1 MLEPYLSNLGTLTEI
16 PASFAS
22 RMWPSHQALPVG
34 FVLWYVGAS
43 AELVGTAPGMVSQG
57 LLGGIL
63 QAEEAGEGAGKVW

>member
-1 MLEPYLSNLGTLTEI
+1 
-16 PASFAS
+16 
-22 RMWPSHQALPVG
+22 MWPSHQAPPVG

-43 AELVGTAPGMVSQG
+43 GELVGTAPGMASQG